1 MLTEKTEAYNI
12 ISFTCFL
19 IVAVPILLLLY
30 LGAETGVAGNY
41 PGMVRLEV
49 GKLYVKNKTLAAQD
63 AQHQAIHIAESLN
76 RHVAELAIQSPGNE
90 YKLKN
95 SSPELIGRTIE
106 ALSANPPRELLA
118 KASNRSVRWAPN
130 IGNSGLFIL
139 AYERGPSEP
148 QSFGAIDMPGGKEKS
163 TFLTEKKANR
173 LLHEI
178 RRTQKEGT
186 LTKNISTKEL
196 VESALRTRPP
206 LINPQEAVELL
217 GLCHGLNITYN
228 ENLGLFLNDE
238 TIKDMITWV
247 KELQ

>member
-12 ISFTCFL
+12 ISFACFL
-19 IVAVPILLLLY
+19 IVVTPILLLLY
-30 LGAETGVAGNY
+30 WGAEAGVSGSY

-49 GKLYVKNKTLAAQD
+49 GKLYVKNKSLAEQD

-106 ALSANPPRELLA
+106 TLSANPPRELLV
-118 KASNRSVRWAPN
+118 KASNRSVKWAPN
-130 IGNSGLFIL
+130 IGNNGLFIL
-139 AYERGPSEP
+139 DYERAPSSTR
-148 QSFGAIDMPGGKEKS
+148 SFGRIDMPGGKEKS
-163 TFLTEKKANR
+163 TFLTEKRVNK
-173 LLHEI
+173 LLHEM
-178 RRTQKEGT
+178 RRTEGKKA
-186 LTKNISTKEL
+186 LGKKISTKEL
-196 VESALRTRPP
+196 VENALRTRPP

-217 GLCHGLNITYN
+217 GLCYGLNITYN
-228 ENLGLFLNDE
+228 EDLGLFLNDE
-238 TIKDMITWV
+238 TIQEMTPWI